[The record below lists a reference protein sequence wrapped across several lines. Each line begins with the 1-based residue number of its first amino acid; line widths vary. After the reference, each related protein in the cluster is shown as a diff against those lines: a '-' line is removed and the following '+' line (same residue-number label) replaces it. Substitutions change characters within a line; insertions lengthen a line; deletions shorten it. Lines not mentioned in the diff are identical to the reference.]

1 MKELIYIGCVIAS
14 VLFSIIISIVS
25 FCKEKKNNKNSN
37 VGTVETIKSDI
48 KTFGDVVLK
57 NIPKYMISAEQ
68 LYNNI
73 VNPAI
78 KKTGAQK
85 LAYVLDK
92 VKIDC
97 LTNGVEYNEDV
108 VTAKVE
114 ELIDL
119 SNNVNSK

>member
-1 MKELIYIGCVIAS
+1 MTPEYWYYIVLILS
-14 VLFSIIISIVS
+14 VVVSVTVSLIST
-25 FCKEKKNNKNSN
+25 KRTKKNKKSS
-37 VGTVETIKSDI
+37 ETAENNTENNNPHITQTILS
-48 KTFGDVVLK
+48 
-57 NIPKYMISAEQ
+57 NIPKYMIAAEQ

-97 LTNGVEYNEDV
+97 LTDNVQYDENV
-108 VTAKVE
+108 VTEKVE

-119 SNNVNSK
+119 SKQVNSK